1 MTVSRRAHE
10 KLAKL
15 HDKEYLPL
23 WSERFGRLFLHHLT
37 LPPKAMVLDVGCGS
51 GYPSLDILRRMDEQ
65 SRIIAIDAS
74 APLLDEA
81 RTKAGTLSGKRIFFR
96 SEAQLPRLSF
106 ADDVYDLV
114 VSNALLHEFEQP
126 RGALQD
132 FIRVAKPGG
141 TVAVTTPLEGTFSEF
156 HDLFREVL
164 VKLDLGEAID
174 KLDQYLER
182 YPSIDKLEQ
191 WGAAAG
197 LVDIRTE
204 QDTFTLLF
212 KSGREFFYAPVIE
225 YGPLSDWKSV
235 VGKGK
240 AMQDVFWE
248 LKSAIDAY
256 FGWSAFAVTVNAGCI
271 IGRKSDT
278 PPPRAEAIE
287 INTPP
292 TESTDPE
299 VSVSVTSPGDDL
311 AIELGTSEI
320 DLIELERQHE
330 GSDHDDDDPLG

>member
-1 MTVSRRAHE
+1 MTVQRRSHE

-15 HDKEYLPL
+15 HDREYLPL
-23 WSERFGRLFLHHLT
+23 WSERFGRLFLHQLT

-51 GYPSLDILRRMDEQ
+51 GYPSLEILRRMDEQ

-96 SEAQLPRLSF
+96 TEAQLPRLSF

-126 RGALQD
+126 RAALTD
-132 FIRVAKPGG
+132 FIRVCKPGG
-141 TVAVTTPLEGTFSEF
+141 TVVVTTPLEGTFAEF
-156 HDLFREVL
+156 HDLYREVL
-164 VKLDLGEAID
+164 VKLDQGEAID

-182 YPSIDKLEQ
+182 YPTIDKLEQ
-191 WGAAAG
+191 WAAAAG
-197 LVDIRTE
+197 LVDIRIE

-225 YGPLSDWKSV
+225 YGPLSDWKAL

-240 AMQDVFWE
+240 VMQDVFWE

-256 FGWSAFAVTVNAGCI
+256 FGWSSFAVTVVAGCV
-271 IGRKSDT
+271 IGRKSETPIVVRDT
-278 PPPRAEAIE
+278 APARPEPEA
-287 INTPP
+287 
-292 TESTDPE
+292 SSE

-320 DLIELERQHE
+320 DLIELEREHE
-330 GSDHDDDDPLG
+330 GRIDGDDDDPLG

>member
-1 MTVSRRAHE
+1 MTVSRRSHE
-10 KLAKL
+10 KLAKV

-51 GYPSLDILRRMDEQ
+51 GYPSLEILRRMDEQ

-81 RTKAGTLSGKRIFFR
+81 RNKAGALSGKRIFFR

-126 RGALQD
+126 RAALAD
-132 FIRVAKPGG
+132 FIRVCKPGG
-141 TVAVTTPLEGTFSEF
+141 TVVVTSPLQGTFAEF

-164 VKLDLGEAID
+164 VKLDLGEALD

-182 YPSIDKLEQ
+182 YPTLEELER

-225 YGPLSDWKSV
+225 YGPLSDWKAL

-248 LKSAIDAY
+248 AKSAIDAY
-256 FGWSAFAVTVNAGCI
+256 FGWSAFAVSVSAGCI
-271 IGRKSDT
+271 IGRKSETGAARVSVPVGDVPKSET
-278 PPPRAEAIE
+278 
-287 INTPP
+287 
-292 TESTDPE
+292 TDPE

-320 DLIELERQHE
+320 DLIELEREHE
-330 GSDHDDDDPLG
+330 SLHDDDEDPI